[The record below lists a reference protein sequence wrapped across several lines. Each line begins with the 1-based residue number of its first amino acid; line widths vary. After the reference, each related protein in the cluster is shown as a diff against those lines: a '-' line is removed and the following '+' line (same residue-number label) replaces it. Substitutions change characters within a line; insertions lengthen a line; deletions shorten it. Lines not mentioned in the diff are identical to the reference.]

1 MANGGIIKLSA
12 ATAKYLSRASVNIG
26 SSGMI
31 VARSVN
37 EKSGKVVI
45 GSPIEDNIKIAGKI
59 DVSGHKSQSPQVLL
73 LSKEKMYPI
82 LERFL
87 PKVDLAERSI

>member
-1 MANGGIIKLSA
+1 MEELLNYQH

-37 EKSGKVVI
+37 EKTGKVVI
-45 GSPIEDNIKIAGKI
+45 GSPIEDNIKIAGKLTFQATN
-59 DVSGHKSQSPQVLL
+59 HRAHQVQLL
-73 LSKEKMYPI
+73 
-82 LERFL
+82 
-87 PKVDLAERSI
+87 